1 VRLLTITEVAEAL
14 RCSETSAR
22 RLMRSGAL
30 PAAKIAGAWKVSDA
44 AVEAYYAEALTEQ
57 AMPLRRRRR
66 RAS

>member
-1 VRLLTITEVAEAL
+1 
-14 RCSETSAR
+14 
-22 RLMRSGAL
+22 MRSGAL
-30 PAAKIAGAWKVSDA
+30 PAAKIAGAWKVSAD